1 MDKLKLM
8 KLAENQDSEAFYE
21 QDFEESEQI
30 KYSDFYD
37 DIKQPSKYIKE
48 DWWNEVWIMPS

>member
-48 DWWNEVWIMPS
+48 DW